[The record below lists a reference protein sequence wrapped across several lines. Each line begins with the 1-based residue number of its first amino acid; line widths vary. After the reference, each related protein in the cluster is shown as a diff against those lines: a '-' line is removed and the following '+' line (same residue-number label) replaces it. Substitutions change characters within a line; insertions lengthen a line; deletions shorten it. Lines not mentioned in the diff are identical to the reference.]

1 MTYALKPIP
10 VDKLHPYPWN
20 VNKMDDPDFQRLCQ
34 EMLELGCTQ
43 PLQVIERPD
52 GEYNILG
59 GEHRWRAAKTV
70 GIEEVPCIV
79 LSGDKWKDED
89 TIKLAAFKSNALH
102 GKVDPEKFTEFYEYL
117 KGKFG
122 SEQVQGLLAI
132 TDAKAFQKLIGT
144 LKKNVKK
151 TLPASM
157 KGAADKLDGAKTV
170 EDISRIVQ
178 DIFQKHGQTA
188 DKSYMVFTHAGQ
200 THIYVA
206 MEADVNRDAR
216 RLVKLAKER
225 GLNMNDILGP
235 ALVWALENAKSVE
248 PRALPEKPP
257 ENEVDGADF

>member
-1 MTYALKPIP
+1 M
-10 VDKLHPYPWN
+10 LHGT
-20 VNKMDDPDFQRLCQ
+20 VDPD
-34 EMLELGCTQ
+34 
-43 PLQVIERPD
+43 
-52 GEYNILG
+52 
-59 GEHRWRAAKTV
+59 
-70 GIEEVPCIV
+70 
-79 LSGDKWKDED
+79 
-89 TIKLAAFKSNALH
+89 
-102 GKVDPEKFTEFYEYL
+102 KFTAFHEYL
-117 KGKFG
+117 KEKFG
-122 SEQVQGLLAI
+122 AEQVQGLLAI
-132 TDAKAFQKLIGT
+132 TDAKAFQKLVGT

-206 MEADVNRDAR
+206 MEPDVNRDAR

-235 ALVWALENAKSVE
+235 ALAWAIGNAASVQ
-248 PRALPEKPP
+248 PRTASEDQPAE
-257 ENEVDGADF
+257 EVDGADF